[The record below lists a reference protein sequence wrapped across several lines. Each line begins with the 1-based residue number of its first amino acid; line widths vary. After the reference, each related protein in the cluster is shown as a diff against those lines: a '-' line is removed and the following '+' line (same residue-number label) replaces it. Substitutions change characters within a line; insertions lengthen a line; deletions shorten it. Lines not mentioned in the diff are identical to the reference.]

1 MIGRA
6 GRPQFDDR
14 AIARI
19 FVTDSKKDFYKK
31 FLHEPFPVESSL
43 HNHLSEHINAE
54 IASGT
59 VKSAQ
64 DAVDYLSWTYLY
76 RRLRQNPTYYGVEE
90 STEAG
95 VNKYLSKLILGCFT
109 ELEKALCITAE
120 HDYERGC
127 VVVAP
132 TPLGKI
138 ASQYYLSHKT
148 MLTFATRL
156 DSIDRS
162 NLFCD
167 LLHLLSE
174 ATEWAEIPVRHNEDL
189 LNNELRREVPFPIGR
204 GQVDYLS
211 PHAKTNLLLQKHL
224 VRGELPC
231 SDYVT
236 DTRTVLD
243 SSIRILQ
250 AMIDVAAY
258 KGDLTASLA
267 AMELMQA
274 IKQATMPTQSPLLQL
289 MPDMSKNQIGKLLS
303 APQMPNLRCL
313 GDLIVLSDSQLRAA
327 FGSLSNDS
335 GTVDKWCQAV
345 RALPPLDVTVAPGSI
360 IAMSDVDGAQ
370 KRGGKSKKI
379 DSLNGLSPL
388 TQYSVVVNIVRTPVK
403 TAVKLPRFLQ
413 EPGQAYTPRFGKVQ
427 YEGWWAVL
435 AQGDELV
442 AIRRVSMQGLEET
455 VGHESA
461 TARSVKLM
469 FITPELTG
477 PYTLKLYVV
486 SDAYLGLDQ
495 QIDIDITVGEAQ
507 MAIPGDSAFI
517 SKEQMKEYQ

>member
-1 MIGRA
+1 
-6 GRPQFDDR
+6 
-14 AIARI
+14 
-19 FVTDSKKDFYKK
+19 
-31 FLHEPFPVESSL
+31 
-43 HNHLSEHINAE
+43 
-54 IASGT
+54 
-59 VKSAQ
+59 
-64 DAVDYLSWTYLY
+64 
-76 RRLRQNPTYYGVEE
+76 
-90 STEAG
+90 
-95 VNKYLSKLILGCFT
+95 
-109 ELEKALCITAE
+109 
-120 HDYERGC
+120 
-127 VVVAP
+127 
-132 TPLGKI
+132 I

-156 DSIDRS
+156 DSIDRN

-250 AMIDVAAY
+250 ALVDVAAY
-258 KGDLTASLA
+258 KGDLTASMA

-274 IKQATMPTQSPLLQL
+274 IKQATLPTQSPLSQL
-289 MPDMSKNQIGKLLS
+289 MPDMSKSQIGELLS
-303 APQMPNLRCL
+303 APRAPNLRCL

-327 FGSLSNDS
+327 FGSLSNGS
-335 GTVDKWCQAV
+335 ANIEKWCLAV
-345 RALPPLDVTVAPGSI
+345 RALPPLDVTVAPGSVF
-360 IAMSDVDGAQ
+360 ALDAADGAQ
-370 KRGGKSKKI
+370 KQSSKPKKI
-379 DSLNGLSPL
+379 TSLSNLSPV
-388 TQYSVVVNIVRTPVK
+388 TQYSVVVNFARTPAK
-403 TAVKLPRFLQ
+403 TEMMLPRFIQ

-435 AQGDELV
+435 AQDDELV
-442 AIRRVSMQGLEET
+442 AIKRVSMQGSE
-455 VGHESA
+455 ESA
-461 TARSVKLM
+461 SRESSVTRSVKLM
-469 FITPELTG
+469 FITPEQPG

-495 QIDIDITVGEAQ
+495 QLDIDITVGEAQ
-507 MAIPGDSAFI
+507 MSLASDSAYI